1 MTNNNTNTVNL
12 IEVIKNARNASDY
25 ADRIADYTGSSSY
38 ICDIF
43 SEIAYNET
51 SIYYSDIIKFI
62 ADNVEA
68 VNDAI
73 QEFGWDG
80 CGADLY
86 KAGQRAEYLTIE
98 RDLYNHEDEVK
109 QLYAANYIRRESGE
123 EIPAETWSAVLDAL
137 DNIGT
142 GDRLNDIDDA
152 INEIFNSEREED

>member
-1 MTNNNTNTVNL
+1 MTNNTNTNTVNM
-12 IEVIKNARNASDY
+12 IEVIKSARNASDY
-25 ADRIADYTGSSSY
+25 AERIADYTGSSGY
-38 ICDIF
+38 ISDIF
-43 SEIAYNET
+43 QEIADGET
-51 SIYYSDIIKFI
+51 SIYYSDIIKYI

-86 KAGQRAEYLTIE
+86 KAGQMAEYLAIE
-98 RDLYNHEDEVK
+98 RDLYNNEDEVK
-109 QLYAANYIRRESGE
+109 QLYAANYIRHEYGE

-152 INEIFNSEREED
+152 IQEIFNLEEV